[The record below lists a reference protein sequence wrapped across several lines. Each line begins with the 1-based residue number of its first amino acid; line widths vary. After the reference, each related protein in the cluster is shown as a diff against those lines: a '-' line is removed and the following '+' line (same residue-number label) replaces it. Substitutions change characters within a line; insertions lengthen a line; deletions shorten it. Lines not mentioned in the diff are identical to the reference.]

1 MSWQRTHKIV
11 PQALISAIYGFGD
24 ILAGTILW
32 MYFPSDVGWAAILYP
47 PLMGARGAIAGSIVG
62 RLTSS
67 LNIGIV
73 EPNWSRGNKKLVSL
87 ESIAG
92 IFLGEAISISDARVL
107 LIYPAMLTELGDASS
122 IIGSILTTRL
132 FLGLLRRK
140 IPIIDVMPEVTGV
153 FAVFLGFF
161 SLMGGILW
169 LYGGNP
175 LVSILTFLIAFP
187 IMLLITSSVVI
198 LTSKRFDPD
207 NFTIPL
213 ATSSAD
219 LVTTATV
226 AAVLILLGS

>member
-1 MSWQRTHKIV
+1 MRVMTEIV
-11 PQALISAIYGFGD
+11 AATAI
-24 ILAGTILW
+24 
-32 MYFPSDVGWAAILYP
+32 V
-47 PLMGARGAIAGSIVG
+47 
-62 RLTSS
+62 
-67 LNIGIV
+67 
-73 EPNWSRGNKKLVSL
+73 VSL

-92 IFLGEAISISDARVL
+92 IFLGEAISISDVRVL

-169 LYGGNP
+169 FHGGNP
-175 LVSILTFLIAFP
+175 LVSIVTFLIAFP
-187 IMLLITSSVVI
+187 IILLITSSVVM
-198 LTSKRFDPD
+198 LTSRRFDPD

-226 AAVLILLGS
+226 AAVLSLLGG